1 MTYEEQ
7 EKLRELFEKHNDYDH
22 PDRVKFE
29 DLEVKPFEC
38 EQVCAVMFLYEKL
51 LPKEKKD
58 KYLFHGEHDTLYIG
72 SSFDIFE
79 PFTEEEVKRAVTF
92 GISVADDG
100 YGDGFEIYASM

>member
-1 MTYEEQ
+1 MTDEEQ
-7 EKLRELFEKHNDYDH
+7 ENLRELFEKHDDYDN

-92 GISVADDG
+92 GIYLDNDDG
-100 YGDGFEIYASM
+100 GFEIYASM